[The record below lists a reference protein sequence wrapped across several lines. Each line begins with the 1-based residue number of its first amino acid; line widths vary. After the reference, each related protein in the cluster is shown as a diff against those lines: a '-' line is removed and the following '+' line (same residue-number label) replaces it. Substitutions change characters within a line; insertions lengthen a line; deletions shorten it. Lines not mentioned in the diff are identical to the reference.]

1 MRGIFTSHVRFLIPF
16 DCEGEIY
23 GMYLF
28 TFSFGKIDDFLRG
41 KKVSVFLKEKRK
53 IQHNIYRGF
62 FAFTECKPSMN

>member
-41 KKVSVFLKEKRK
+41 KKVSVFLKEKQK
-53 IQHNIYRGF
+53 KQHNIYRGCLLSQN
-62 FAFTECKPSMN
+62 ANHQ